1 MAIMQEEFTLRWIED
16 AINLLF
22 DAGPFIFMPV
32 IIFILGLIFR
42 QGISKSIRSGILI
55 GIGFIGIFTFAF
67 DVFMGQIA
75 PATAAFVEQTGVSLT
90 AIDAGWGLASS
101 ITWAMP
107 TAFGVIIVCFLV
119 NLIML
124 ALGQRK
130 ITFPANFGPLAGKTL
145 KLGTMTLDIDL
156 WNYWAFGFTAALTY
170 VVLDQAGAGELVAF
184 VVAMLFAVIHAIM
197 AFRIS
202 DWIAP
207 CMADPE
213 NFNLP
218 GISLPHGNAMMAP
231 YAFAI
236 DKVIKKIPRIGTMN
250 ADPETVQD
258 KLGLIGEPIFIGLV
272 IGGLIGVLGYFYPW
286 LLDFLD
292 PDITMDASLQAFW
305 GTLVQVANV
314 AITSAAVMY
323 LIPKMVAVLM
333 EGLIPLSEG
342 IRDYITQRYP
352 GREFIIGM
360 DMAIIVGYPAVI
372 AVALI
377 MIPIS
382 IFLALIFSALPAPFG
397 IIVLPYADLAGMV
410 FYSVLAIMPSK
421 GNIIRGIISGT
432 IQLIVILYTA
442 GVMSPLMTTAFTD
455 YALVGFEA
463 ADLAALEAIFG
474 TGITIT
480 SLDAGSNSIH
490 WMLILLIFPLFQLDA
505 WTEIFTDLGYWVWFV
520 IDIAWWIGYIFLWYY
535 LRDEPTKIS
544 EEKIHEE
551 AAA

>member
-1 MAIMQEEFTLRWIED
+1 MAIMQEFTFRWIED
-16 AINLLF
+16 AIDLLF
-22 DAGPFIFMPV
+22 AAGPIIFMPI

-42 QGISKSIRSGILI
+42 QGISKSFRSGILI
-55 GIGFIGIFTFAF
+55 GIGFIGIFTIVF
-67 DVFMGQIA
+67 DVFMSEIG
-75 PATAAFVEQTGVSLT
+75 PATAAFVEETGVSLT

-124 ALGQRK
+124 ALGQRSF
-130 ITFPANFGPLAGKTL
+130 TFPANFGPLAGKTL
-145 KLGTMTLDIDL
+145 RLGTMTLDIDL

-170 VVLDQAGAGELVAF
+170 VVLDVAGVDEILSYAI
-184 VVAMLFAVIHAIM
+184 AMLFAIIHCIM
-197 AFRIS
+197 AFKIS

-236 DKVIKKIPRIGTMN
+236 DKVIKKIPGIGTVD

-272 IGGLIGVLGYFYPW
+272 IGGLIGLLGYFYPW
-286 LLDFLD
+286 VLDFLD
-292 PDITMDASLQAFW
+292 PNITLEASMLTFW
-305 GTLVQVANV
+305 DTLVLVANV

-382 IFLALIFSALPAPFG
+382 IFLAIIFSVLPAPFG

-421 GNIIRGIISGT
+421 GNIVRGIISGT
-432 IQLIVILYTA
+432 IQLVVILYTA

-455 YALVGFEA
+455 YALVGFDVAE
-463 ADLAALEAIFG
+463 LEAIFG
-474 TGITIT
+474 SGLTIT
-480 SLDAGSNSIH
+480 SLDAGSNAIH
-490 WMLILLIFPLFQLDA
+490 WMLILLIFPLFQMDA
-505 WTEIFTDLGYWVWFV
+505 WTDIFTELGYWVWFV

>member
-1 MAIMQEEFTLRWIED
+1 MQNELVDSINELIQGPINWLFKTD
-16 AINLLF
+16 AYVMF
-22 DAGPFIFMPV
+22 P
-32 IIFILGLIFR
+32 IIIIILGLIFR
-42 QGISKSIRSGILI
+42 QSLSKSIRSGILI
-55 GIGFIGIFTFAF
+55 GIGFIGIFTFVN
-67 DVFMGQIA
+67 DVFIA
-75 PATAAFVEQTGVSLT
+75 QVGPATEAFVDNTGIDLI
-90 AIDAGWGLASS
+90 ALDAGWSLAST

-124 ALGQRK
+124 ALG
-130 ITFPANFGPLAGKTL
+130 NKTL
-145 KLGTMTLDIDL
+145 TVAGRTIRLGTMTLDVDL

-170 VVLDQAGAGELVAF
+170 VVTEPYLDVAPAYLL
-184 VVAMLFAVIHAIM
+184 AMLFAVIHAIM
-197 AFRIS
+197 AFKIS

-231 YAFAI
+231 YAFGI
-236 DKVIKKIPRIGTMN
+236 DKVLKKIPGIGSVK
-250 ADPETVQD
+250 ADPESVQE

-272 IGGLIGVLGYFYPW
+272 IGGLIGILGYYPE
-286 LLDFLD
+286 
-292 PDITMDASLQAFW
+292 IESNFW
-305 GTLVQVANV
+305 GNDINDGFLLLVTRVAM
-314 AITSAAVMY
+314 TSAAVMY

-382 IFLALIFSALPAPFG
+382 IFIALLLSNLPTPFG

-410 FYSVLAIMPSK
+410 FYSVLAVMPSK
-421 GNIIRGIISGT
+421 GNLVRGVLSGT
-432 IQLIVILYTA
+432 IQLVVILYTA
-442 GVMSPLMTTAFTD
+442 GIMAPLMTAAGEMASFE
-455 YALVGFEA
+455 GFEG
-463 ADLAALEAIFG
+463 L
-474 TGITIT
+474 TIT
-480 SLDAGSNSIH
+480 SLDAGSNTVH
-490 WMLILLIFPLFQLDA
+490 WMLILLIFPFFQMEA
-505 WTEIFTDLGYWVWFV
+505 WTKIFDSGGYWIWFV
-520 IDIAWWIGYIFLWYY
+520 IDIAWWVGYVWLWHY
-535 LRDEPTKIS
+535 LRDEPTRIS
-544 EEKIHEE
+544 EEKIHDTGI
-551 AAA
+551 A

>member
-1 MAIMQEEFTLRWIED
+1 MQAE
-16 AINLLF
+16 LF
-22 DAGPFIFMPV
+22 DALNNLISGPINFLFAAGPVIFMP
-32 IIFILGLIFR
+32 IIILILGLIFR
-42 QGISKSIRSGILI
+42 QGFSKSLRSGILI

-67 DVFMGQIA
+67 DVFMGAIG
-75 PATAAFVEQTGVSLT
+75 PATAAFVEQTGVTLT

-124 ALGQRK
+124 ALGNRTLN
-130 ITFPANFGPLAGKTL
+130 IAGKAIP
-145 KLGTMTLDIDL
+145 LGTKTLDVDL

-170 VVLDQAGAGELVAF
+170 VVVQPHMGELMAYF
-184 VVAMLFAVIHAIM
+184 LAMVFAIIHCIM
-197 AFRIS
+197 AYKIS

-231 YAFAI
+231 YAFGI
-236 DKVIKKIPRIGTMN
+236 DKVIKKIPGLGDVK
-250 ADPETVQD
+250 ADPETVQER
-258 KLGLIGEPIFIGLV
+258 LGLIGEPIFIGLV
-272 IGGLIGVLGYFYPW
+272 IGGLIGFLGYFPG
-286 LLDFLD
+286 LLDFA
-292 PDITMDASLQAFW
+292 TFW
-305 GTLVQVANV
+305 DTLVIIANV
-314 AITSAAVMY
+314 AMTSAAVMY

-342 IRDYITQRYP
+342 IRDYITQKYP

-372 AVALI
+372 AVALL

-382 IFLALIFSALPAPFG
+382 ILLAVIFSLLPAPFG

-410 FYSVLAIMPSK
+410 FYSVLAVMPSK
-421 GNIIRGIISGT
+421 GNIVRGVISGT

-442 GVMSPLMTTAFTD
+442 GIMAPLMTA
-455 YALVGFEA
+455 AGGIAGF
-463 ADLAALEAIFG
+463 DLTGFYFG
-474 TGITIT
+474 ETGLTIT
-480 SLDAGSNSIH
+480 SLDAGSNSVH
-490 WMLILLIFPLFQLDA
+490 WMLILLIFPLFQMSA
-505 WTEIFTDLGYWVWFV
+505 WTDVFTSSGYIVWFA
-520 IDIAWWIGYIFLWYY
+520 IDILWWIGYILLW
-535 LRDEPTKIS
+535 LKLKDEPTRIS
-544 EEKIHEE
+544 EEKIHT
-551 AAA
+551 